1 MTRTI
6 EISEE
11 TWTKIKD
18 QLQEDEVVEVSSLE
32 DFVGKKLFIRTATY
46 HMVGEVE
53 KVVGKFFQM
62 KNATWVADTGG
73 SNGRFYN
80 TLKDGFSSSAEL
92 EPTTRAW
99 LNVDSIVD
107 MFVWK
112 HDLPK
117 KQQ

>member
-1 MTRTI
+1 MPRTI
-6 EISEE
+6 TISDE
-11 TWTKIKD
+11 TYESIKD
-18 QLQEDEVVEVSSLE
+18 QLSVDETIDVSSLE
-32 DFVGKKLFIRTATY
+32 DFVGKKLFIRTVTY

-62 KNATWVADTGG
+62 KNASWVADTGG
-73 SNGRFYN
+73 SSGRLSDV
-80 TLKDGFSSSAEL
+80 LKSGFGSSAEL
-92 EPTTRAW
+92 EPTTQAW

-107 MFVWK
+107 IFLWK

>member
-6 EISEE
+6 EISDE
-11 TWTKIKD
+11 TWEKIKD
-18 QLQEDEVVEVSSLE
+18 QLTEDEVVDVSSLE
-32 DFVGKKLFIRTATY
+32 DFVGKKLFIRTVTY

-62 KNATWVADTGG
+62 KNASWVADTGG
-73 SNGRFYN
+73 SSGRLFDVLKNGF
-80 TLKDGFSSSAEL
+80 GSSAEL
-92 EPTTRAW
+92 EPTTQAW
-99 LNVDSIVD
+99 LNVDSVVD

-112 HDLPK
+112 HELPK